1 MEERGE
7 TGAHTDFSNLLLSQ
21 EPWAV
26 RGVEAGD
33 GSSGGTRGPRES
45 GELGI
50 LYSPRCLC
58 QM

>member
-1 MEERGE
+1 M
-7 TGAHTDFSNLLLSQ
+7 DFSNLLLSQ

-33 GSSGGTRGPRES
+33 GSSRGTRGPRES

-50 LYSPRCLC
+50 LYSPCCLC